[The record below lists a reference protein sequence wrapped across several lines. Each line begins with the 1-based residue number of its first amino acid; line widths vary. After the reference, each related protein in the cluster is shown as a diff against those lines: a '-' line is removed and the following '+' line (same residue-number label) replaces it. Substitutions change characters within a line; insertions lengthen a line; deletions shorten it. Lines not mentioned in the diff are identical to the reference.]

1 MYRIDLSRRA
11 EKDLDRLPPRG
22 AARVIAALRGL
33 AAEPRPRGASK
44 LVGVEGYRV
53 RVGVYRIIYEVDDAA
68 RVVTVGNFRLVDPE
82 RVQID
87 AVLWFFIVEGISI

>member
-11 EKDLDRLPPRG
+11 EKDLDRLPARG

-44 LVGVEGYRV
+44 LVAVEGYRV
-53 RVGVYRIIYEVDDAA
+53 RLGEYRIIYDVDDAA
-68 RVVTVGNFRLVDPE
+68 RLVTVYRIRHRREVYRRE
-82 RVQID
+82 
-87 AVLWFFIVEGISI
+87 

>member
-11 EKDLDRLPPRG
+11 EKDLDRLPPLG

-33 AAEPRPRGASK
+33 ATDPLPRGASK

-53 RVGVYRIIYEVDDAA
+53 RVGVYRIIHEVDDAA
-68 RVVTVGNFRLVDPE
+68 RVVTVY
-82 RVQID
+82 RVRHRRE
-87 AVLWFFIVEGISI
+87 VYRRE

>member
-44 LVGVEGYRV
+44 LAAVEGYRM
-53 RVGVYRIIYEVDDAA
+53 RVGEYRIIYDVDDTTQ
-68 RVVTVGNFRLVDPE
+68 VVTVYRIRHRRE
-82 RVQID
+82 AYRR
-87 AVLWFFIVEGISI
+87 E